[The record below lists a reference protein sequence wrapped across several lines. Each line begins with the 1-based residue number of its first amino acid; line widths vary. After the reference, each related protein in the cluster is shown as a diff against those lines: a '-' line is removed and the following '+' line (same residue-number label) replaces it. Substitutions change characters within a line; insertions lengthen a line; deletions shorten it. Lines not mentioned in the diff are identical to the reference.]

1 MSLAQAFCHSV
12 ATFRSRTWK
21 DALPLVDL
29 LRGVL
34 LYLLQHYT
42 WGAALLK
49 ERAVKDVSAWG
60 LQRVAEGCRGAVIGV
75 YRATRG

>member
-1 MSLAQAFCHSV
+1 M

-49 ERAVKDVSAWG
+49 ERAAKDVSA
-60 LQRVAEGCRGAVIGV
+60 RGCRGGTGRWEST
-75 YRATRG
+75 YTTRD